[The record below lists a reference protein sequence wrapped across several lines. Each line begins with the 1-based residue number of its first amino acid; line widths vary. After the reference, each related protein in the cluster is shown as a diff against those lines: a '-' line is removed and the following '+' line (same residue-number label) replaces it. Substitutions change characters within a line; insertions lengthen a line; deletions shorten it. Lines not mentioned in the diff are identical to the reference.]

1 MKYRITYTSNFN
13 TLSTITLNEEI
24 ALEWIE
30 NRMAINREKF
40 RNGEIELKNMEMTI
54 QATI

>member
-13 TLSTITLNEEI
+13 TQSTITLNEEI

-40 RNGEIELKNMEMTI
+40 RNGEIELKDMTI
-54 QATI
+54 TIKATI